1 MLRVLLAGI
10 WLFLL
15 SCSTQPQGNDARIL
29 NPGQSSDLL
38 WTEAQSRKAR
48 LENIAYTLKVDLTPE
63 GDEFLG
69 EALINFDLKDT
80 SQALRLDFFEGR
92 VTKLEVNGQSVPLTQ
107 KKDFWI
113 ELPAASLKAGAN
125 TVAVD
130 YAQKYSRTGQGL
142 HRFKDPE
149 DGQYYLHTQFQPFDA
164 NRFLP
169 CFDQPDLR
177 ATLKMQVT
185 APMKWQVIT
194 ATMESSKKAVSGG
207 KAQVWDFPAS
217 PKIATYLFS
226 LHAGPYQMMRDTY
239 GDIPLRIFIRPAL
252 AKYLNSNDWFMI
264 TKQGF
269 RYFENFFGVKYPFK
283 KYDQLIVPEFSFG
296 GMENVAAVTYTEQ
309 SVTRSNPTRRQR
321 RGVAGLML
329 HEMAHMWFGDLVTM
343 AWWNDLWLNE
353 SFATLMSSLAV
364 SNATE
369 FKEEWQSF
377 AANVKRWAYTQ
388 DAMGTTHPIEAPVSR
403 VKEALANF
411 DGITYNKGA
420 SVMKQLRYY
429 MTDAAFKKGIQDY
442 MKAHAYENTTL
453 PDFIG
458 ALQKHTKQDLNLW
471 ADRWLR
477 QSGTDTVAATWA
489 CQDDRLKEIKLQITP
504 SKGAQFRPQALEIG
518 LFGGK
523 GESVVALKQI
533 RAEVV
538 NSEPM
543 TLKGDWACP
552 DFVYPNNGDHAYVNV
567 KLDPQSLKLLET
579 RLADVQDLLVR
590 SLVWNDLWRM
600 VRESELPLKNYV
612 AIVENNFRRET
623 DEIILAQVVSTLGG
637 GSSVLTY
644 WPVDTEENRAARTA
658 FVGKFETDFLARLKL
673 TTSGSDTEKFWVD
686 NLIRFSE
693 TPTGLDAM
701 AGWLKVNRV
710 STRFPLDPD
719 RKWGIV
725 RQLVRFNHAEA
736 SAAFERLRG
745 EDKSDR
751 GAKSALSVEAV
762 TPTADAKAKWVNEI
776 TRKTATRPLEE
787 IQVVAYSLFPQEQ
800 DALKIKFEP
809 AFFDFLEKNKNSED
823 EARSRTVIQGLLPLR
838 CDTKASVKLKETI
851 EGDRNINP
859 MVLKSLKM
867 SLEEDERCQR
877 IRRSF

>member
-1 MLRVLLAGI
+1 MLRILLAGI

-15 SCSTQPQGNDARIL
+15 SCSTSSIGGDARL
-29 NPGQSSDLL
+29 RGVGQGSDLL

-48 LENIAYTLKVDLTPE
+48 LDNVAYTLKVDLTPE

-69 EALINFDLKDT
+69 SATLNFDLKDPA
-80 SQALRLDFFEGR
+80 QALRVDFFEGR
-92 VTKLEVNGQSVPLTQ
+92 VTRIEINGQAQPLTI
-107 KKDFWI
+107 KKDYWV
-113 ELPAASLKAGAN
+113 ELPAAALKAGAN
-125 TVAVD
+125 TVAID

-149 DGQYYLHTQFQPFDA
+149 DGQFYLHTQFQPFDA
-164 NRFLP
+164 NRFMP

-177 ATLKMQVT
+177 ATLKLQVT
-185 APMKWQVIT
+185 APMKWQVVT
-194 ATMESSKKAVSGG
+194 ATMETSKKASGSH
-207 KAQVWDFPAS
+207 QVWDFPPT

-226 LHAGPYQMMRDTY
+226 LHAGPYQMMRDQY
-239 GDIPLRIFIRPAL
+239 GDVPLRIFVRPAL

-269 RYFENFFGVKYPFK
+269 RFFENYFGVKYPFK

-296 GMENVAAVTYTEQ
+296 GMENVAAVTYTES

-353 SFATLMSSLAV
+353 SFATLMSSIAV
-364 SNATE
+364 AQSTE
-369 FKEEWQSF
+369 FKEEWQGF
-377 AANVKRWAYTQ
+377 AANLKRWAYMQ
-388 DAMGTTHPIEAPVSR
+388 DAMETTHPIEAQVSR

-420 SVMKQLRYY
+420 AVMKQLRYY
-429 MTDAAFKKGIQDY
+429 MTETAFRKGIQDY
-442 MKAHAYENTTL
+442 MKTYAYKNTTL

-458 ALQKHTKQDLNLW
+458 SLQAHTQKDLTLW
-471 ADRWLR
+471 ADSWLR
-477 QSGTDTVAATWA
+477 QSGTDQVATNWA
-489 CQDDRLKEIKLQITP
+489 CEGDKLKAITLTMTP
-504 SKGAQFRPQALEIG
+504 SKGAQFRPQALEVG
-518 LFGGK
+518 LFGLK
-523 GESVVALKQI
+523 GDRVVALKQV
-533 RAEVV
+533 RAEL
-538 NSEPM
+538 NGPAPL

-567 KLDPQSLKLLET
+567 KLDPNSLKLLET
-579 RLADVQDLLVR
+579 RLSDIQDLLVR

-612 AIVENNFRRET
+612 AIVERNFQRET
-623 DEIILAQVVSTLGG
+623 DEIILQQVVGTVGG

-644 WPVDTEENRAARTA
+644 WPVDSDEQRAARTE
-658 FVGKFETDFLARLKL
+658 FVRKFETDFLARLKL
-673 TTSGSDTEKFWVD
+673 TSSGSDGEKFWVD

-701 AGWLKVNRV
+701 AGWLKANRV
-710 STRFPLDPD
+710 STRMPLDPD

-725 RQLVRFNHAEA
+725 RQLVRFNHA
-736 SAAFERLRG
+736 SANEAFERLKA
-745 EDKSDR
+745 EDRSDR
-751 GAKSALSVEAV
+751 GAKSALAVEAI
-762 TPTADAKAKWVNEI
+762 TPAAEVKSKWVNEI
-776 TRKTATRPLEE
+776 TSKTASRPLEE
-787 IQVVAYSLFPQEQ
+787 LQVVAYSLFPQEQ
-800 DALKIKFEP
+800 DALKIKYEP
-809 AFFDFLEKNKNSED
+809 AFFDYLAKNKNSED

-838 CDTKASVKLKETI
+838 CETKASVKLKETI
-851 EGDRNINP
+851 EKDRDINP
-859 MVLKSLKM
+859 MVLKSIKM